1 MDTKRQLLWIRSI
14 LIFFV
19 FALVISGLT
28 AIPLRFEL
36 GLLNSFFGEGTYVA
50 EKLPLLSNW
59 ISLVHRALEG
69 MYQTYPF
76 LAYGYDWLA
85 FGHFAIAIAYLG
97 AINDPVK
104 NRWVIEFGMIACA
117 LIIPYTLIF
126 GEIRGIPMMWRII
139 DMLFGIIG
147 IVPLYIARKM
157 TLRLEVARTK

>member
-139 DMLFGIIG
+139 DMLFGIVG